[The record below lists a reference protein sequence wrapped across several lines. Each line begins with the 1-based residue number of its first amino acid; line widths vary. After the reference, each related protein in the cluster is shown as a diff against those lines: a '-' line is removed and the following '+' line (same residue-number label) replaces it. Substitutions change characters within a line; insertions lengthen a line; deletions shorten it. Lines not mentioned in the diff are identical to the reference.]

1 MFFPAQLVEGKRK
14 EVHEEEEELLS
25 CYTFVYFFS
34 HAGIKLSLSFF
45 SLPLSP
51 FPPLSQPPAK
61 EKKKSCAQLSVA
73 ERRIEGKRRWA
84 RLCDDWNQQ
93 CHEFACGNCAILMI
107 NAWIREKMSSAT
119 MSAAAG
125 TLGLSKVFI
134 LEKYFSELQ
143 KFWETEKRSSQQQQQ
158 LQLHGESIGLHS
170 PQHTRKTFKY
180 I

>member
-1 MFFPAQLVEGKRK
+1 
-14 EVHEEEEELLS
+14 
-25 CYTFVYFFS
+25 
-34 HAGIKLSLSFF
+34 
-45 SLPLSP
+45 
-51 FPPLSQPPAK
+51 
-61 EKKKSCAQLSVA
+61 
-73 ERRIEGKRRWA
+73 
-84 RLCDDWNQQ
+84 
-93 CHEFACGNCAILMI
+93 
-107 NAWIREKMSSAT
+107 MSSAT

-158 LQLHGESIGLHS
+158 QQLQLHGESIGLHS